1 MRGPEG
7 NIQDKIKE
15 NGKRRGWRVRKRS
28 TPYPGV
34 NGEPDLEFA
43 RLDQEIWFMEVKA
56 PGKHSTPLQ
65 VERQNE
71 LIRCGFIVYEC
82 DDVEDGKLIV
92 GCRTKH
98 GTNSAIDPSGLPR
111 LKVRD

>member
-7 NIQDKIKE
+7 TIQDRIKDYA
-15 NGKRRGWRVRKRS
+15 KRLGWRVRKRS

-43 RLDQEIWFMEVKA
+43 RAPHEIWFMEVKA
-56 PGKHSTPLQ
+56 PGKKSTPLQ

-82 DDVEDGKLIV
+82 DNIEEGKDIVAWRWRHGAYSKEDD
-92 GCRTKH
+92 R
-98 GTNSAIDPSGLPR
+98 A

>member
-7 NIQDKIKE
+7 SIQDKIKE
-15 NGKRRGWRVRKRS
+15 YGKKRGWRVRKRS

-43 RLDQEIWFMEVKA
+43 REGQEIWFMEVKA
-56 PGKHSTPLQ
+56 PDKTSTPLQ

-71 LIRCGFIVYEC
+71 LIRCGFAVYEC
-82 DDVEDGKLIV
+82 DDVAMGKDIV
-92 GCRTKH
+92 DFHTKV
-98 GTNSAIDPSGLPR
+98 GTKVKHPKYA